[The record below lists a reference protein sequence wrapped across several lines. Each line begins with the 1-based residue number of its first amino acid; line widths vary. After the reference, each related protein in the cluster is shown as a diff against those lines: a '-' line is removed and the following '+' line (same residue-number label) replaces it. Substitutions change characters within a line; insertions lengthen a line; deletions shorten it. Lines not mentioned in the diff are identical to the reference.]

1 VKSLRL
7 AALVALFLGA
17 LVLAATPQASAG
29 LFGHKKAAA
38 TPSPSPSALP
48 TATPEPP
55 SIAIPRL
62 QARLKAHPTDRQA
75 ALELAGVYL
84 STGQAEQAL
93 SLTQQLLQAG
103 NKDARIY
110 YLDGYAQE
118 LVGNTGAAL
127 ADFQSASD
135 LDPTNVGILSQL
147 ADLYARSGKFDLAER
162 VAKRAIVFHKKSSQA
177 HVALGAVYADE
188 QKFDKALAEFAI
200 AQKLAPKDPTPS
212 LQSARIYQQQKQI
225 PKALAAIHSALA
237 ISPGDLD
244 LLLFRASLYAAEHND
259 AKTVLAYDDAEYAAT
274 NDQDRVKVL
283 MEKATYFTGEK
294 KFPQALAIFQEALKK
309 FPDSAVTHG
318 AMGDYYAQQKDMKD
332 ARTQWLA
339 ALKIDP
345 SNPAV
350 LTRLSQDALDRHDV
364 VDATGY
370 LAKLVKVSPSAQS
383 FAMLGQVYFYRK
395 LYSKAR
401 IACEQSFQVDR
412 QPDTLGCIAGADYQL
427 HNYGE
432 AAQIFDA
439 LDRNA
444 PGFLDRQPDMLMVA
458 AETYARN
465 NDKAKA
471 ALAYRRVLRVVARN
485 SPSYRQAIAGLKML
499 AKKPAAH
506 R

>member
-1 VKSLRL
+1 VKPLRL
-7 AALVALFLGA
+7 AALVAFFLA
-17 LVLAATPQASAG
+17 TLVLAATPQASAG

-118 LVGNTGAAL
+118 LVGNAGAAL

-162 VAKRAIVFHKKSSQA
+162 VAKRAIVFHKKSAQA
-177 HVALGAVYADE
+177 YVALGAVYADQ
-188 QKFDKALAEFAI
+188 QKFAQALAEFAI
-200 AQKLAPKDPTPS
+200 AQKLSPDDPTPS

-225 PKALAAIHSALA
+225 PKALAAIHQALA

-294 KFPQALAIFQEALKK
+294 KFPQAFAIFQEALKK
-309 FPDSAVTHG
+309 FPDSAVAHG

-332 ARTQWLA
+332 ARAQWLA

-350 LTRLSQDALDRHDV
+350 LARLSQDSLDRHDV
-364 VDATGY
+364 VDATKY
-370 LAKLVKVSPSAQS
+370 LSKLVKVRPSAQS

-401 IACEQSFQVDR
+401 VACEQSFQVDR
-412 QPDTLGCIAGADYQL
+412 QPDTLGCIAGADYHL

-444 PGFLDRQPDMLMVA
+444 PGFLDHQPDMLMVA
-458 AETYARN
+458 AKTYARN
-465 NDKAKA
+465 NEKAKA
-471 ALAYRRVLRVVARN
+471 TLAYRRLLRVVARN
-485 SPSYRQAIAGLKML
+485 SPSYREAIAGLKSL
-499 AKKPAAH
+499 AKKPAS
-506 R
+506 RR

>member
-1 VKSLRL
+1 MRRLRL
-7 AALVALFLGA
+7 AALVAFFLGA
-17 LVLAATPQASAG
+17 LVLAGTPQASAG

-84 STGQAEQAL
+84 SVGQAEQAL

-118 LVGNTGAAL
+118 LVGNAGAAIS
-127 ADFQSASD
+127 DFQSASD

-177 HVALGAVYADE
+177 YVALGAVYAE
-188 QKFDKALAEFAI
+188 QQKFDKALAEFAV
-200 AQKLAPKDPTPS
+200 AQKLDPKDPTPS
-212 LQSARIYQQQKQI
+212 LQSARIYQQQKQY
-225 PKALAAIHSALA
+225 PKALAAIHQALA

-259 AKTVLAYDDAEYAAT
+259 AKTILAYDDAEYAAT
-274 NDQDRVKVL
+274 NEDDRVKVL

-309 FPDSAVTHG
+309 YPDNAVAHG

-332 ARTQWLA
+332 ARIQWLA

-345 SNPAV
+345 KNPAV
-350 LTRLSQDALDRHDV
+350 LARLSQDALDRHDV
-364 VDATGY
+364 VAATTY
-370 LAKLVKVSPSAQS
+370 LSSLVKVRPSAQS
-383 FAMLGQVYFYRK
+383 YAMLGQVYFYRK

-401 IACEQSFQVDR
+401 VACEQSFQADR
-412 QPDTLGCIAGADYQL
+412 QPDTLGCIASADYHL

-444 PGFLDRQPDMLMVA
+444 PGYLDRQPDMLVVA
-458 AETYARN
+458 AKTYAHN
-465 NDKAKA
+465 NEKPKAI
-471 ALAYRRVLRVVARN
+471 LAYRRVLRVVARN
-485 SPSYRQAIAGLKML
+485 SASYRQAIAAIRSLS
-499 AKKPAAH
+499 KKPAS
-506 R
+506 RR

>member
-1 VKSLRL
+1 MRRLRL

-17 LVLAATPQASAG
+17 LVLAGTPQASAG
-29 LFGHKKAAA
+29 LFGHKKAA

-84 STGQAEQAL
+84 SVGQGEQAL

-118 LVGNTGAAL
+118 LVGNAGAAL

-147 ADLYARSGKFDLAER
+147 ADLYARSGKFDLALR
-162 VAKRAIVFHKKSSQA
+162 VAKRAIIFHKKSAQA
-177 HVALGAVYADE
+177 HIALGVVYTE
-188 QKFDKALAEFAI
+188 QQQFDKAIAEFAV

-212 LQSARIYQQQKQI
+212 LQSARIYQQQKQF
-225 PKALAAIHSALA
+225 PKALAAIHQALA

-274 NDQDRVKVL
+274 NESDRVKVL
-283 MEKATYFTGEK
+283 MAKATYFIGEK
-294 KFPQALAIFQEALKK
+294 KFPQALAIFQKTIKEYPNNAVALG
-309 FPDSAVTHG
+309 TL
-318 AMGDYYAQQKDMKD
+318 GDYYAGQKDLKD
-332 ARTQWLA
+332 AHTQWLA

-345 SNPAV
+345 KNPAV
-350 LTRLSQDALDRHDV
+350 LARLSQYALNRHDAV
-364 VDATGY
+364 GATNY
-370 LAKLVKVSPSAQS
+370 LSRLVKVQPSAQS
-383 FAMLGQVYFYRK
+383 FAMLGQVYFYRR

-401 IACEQSFQVDR
+401 VACEQSFEADR
-412 QPDTLGCIAGADYQL
+412 QPDTLGCIGSADYYL

-432 AAQIFDA
+432 AAKIFDS
-439 LDRNA
+439 LDSNA
-444 PGFLDRQPDMLMVA
+444 PGFLDHQPEMLMVA
-458 AETYARN
+458 AETYAHN
-465 NDKAKA
+465 NQKSQAI
-471 ALAYRRVLRVVARN
+471 LAYRRLLRVSPHN
-485 SPSYRQAIAGLKML
+485 SASYRQAIAGLHAL
-499 AKKPAAH
+499 SKKPAAH

>member
-1 VKSLRL
+1 MRRLRL
-7 AALVALFLGA
+7 AALVAFFLGA
-17 LVLAATPQASAG
+17 LVLAGTPQASAG

-84 STGQAEQAL
+84 SVGQAEQAL

-118 LVGNTGAAL
+118 LVGNAGAAL

-177 HVALGAVYADE
+177 YVALGAVYADQ
-188 QKFDKALAEFAI
+188 QKFAKALAQFAI

-212 LQSARIYQQQKQI
+212 LQSARIYQQQKLY
-225 PKALAAIHSALA
+225 PKALAAIHQALA

-274 NDQDRVKVL
+274 NEDDRVKVL

-294 KFPQALAIFQEALKK
+294 KYPQALAIFQEALKK
-309 FPDSAVTHG
+309 YPDNAVAHG

-332 ARTQWLA
+332 ARVQWLA

-345 SNPAV
+345 NNPAV
-350 LTRLSQDALDRHDV
+350 LARLSQDALDRHDV
-364 VDATGY
+364 VEATTY
-370 LAKLVKVSPSAQS
+370 LSKLVKVRPSAQS
-383 FAMLGQVYFYRK
+383 YAMLGQVYFYRK

-401 IACEQSFQVDR
+401 VACEQSFQAVR
-412 QPDTLGCIAGADYQL
+412 QPDTLGCIASADYHL

-444 PGFLDRQPDMLMVA
+444 PGYLDHQPDMLMVA
-458 AETYARN
+458 AQTYAHN
-465 NDKAKA
+465 NEKPKAI
-471 ALAYRRVLRVVARN
+471 LAYRRVLRVVARN
-485 SPSYRQAIAGLKML
+485 STSYRQAIAGIRSLS
-499 AKKPAAH
+499 KKPAA
-506 R
+506 RR